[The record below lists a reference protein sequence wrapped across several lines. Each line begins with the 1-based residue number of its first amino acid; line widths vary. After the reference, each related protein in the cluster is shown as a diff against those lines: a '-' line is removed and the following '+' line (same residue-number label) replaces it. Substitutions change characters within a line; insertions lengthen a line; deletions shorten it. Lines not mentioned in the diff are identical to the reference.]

1 MPLTRKIITF
11 TVFTVLF
18 FSFFSG
24 CLLDDLFSGTE
35 FSLITYNIT
44 DDDGFPGL
52 SLYVS
57 CTGTVTVKILNPDS
71 KIIDS
76 DTYFKGEHDIILHL
90 ADFRHSVTFGSY
102 KLRAYDGDNKEI
114 FSKTITI
121 AGSDL
126 SILSSEQKWW
136 KKDNGIYSF
145 FGLSFNVQNNG
156 DTPVY
161 PYDIVVDIGFD
172 TITGLVLPSVIMPG
186 KSKDINCF
194 IYKESEID
202 DDTFSVD
209 LRDID
214 ENILASESFSVDIV
228 DNVPVEHFEWNYRG
242 KHQINI
248 PKSEYLYDYYVGLD
262 RYNVEDYSAY
272 IFNPYDDQYIDILID
287 LLMSGFSGTK
297 DSDRINHAVSFVQR
311 LEYKSDSKIN
321 GSYEYPNYP
330 LETIFTGDGGG
341 DCEDKAI
348 FTAYILKNM
357 GYTVALLR
365 FPDHMAVGVN
375 LSEED
380 IPAYDFYIDGY
391 YFLETTTGGKLCG
404 FVPSDYRELTSE
416 VIIHPLSDRPLLDH
430 SWQDG
435 TITIFTNTEIGDFVK
450 VALFVENIGSIT
462 AENFIVEAGFFTEG
476 GLKSNNKREAISML
490 ASGMKEKV
498 VLTVNIPKSITTRF
512 KTRIYLDGEIV
523 DEKESVSTFPTE

>member
-209 LRDID
+209 L
-214 ENILASESFSVDIV
+214 
-228 DNVPVEHFEWNYRG
+228 
-242 KHQINI
+242 
-248 PKSEYLYDYYVGLD
+248 
-262 RYNVEDYSAY
+262 
-272 IFNPYDDQYIDILID
+272 
-287 LLMSGFSGTK
+287 
-297 DSDRINHAVSFVQR
+297 
-311 LEYKSDSKIN
+311 
-321 GSYEYPNYP
+321 
-330 LETIFTGDGGG
+330 
-341 DCEDKAI
+341 
-348 FTAYILKNM
+348 
-357 GYTVALLR
+357 
-365 FPDHMAVGVN
+365 
-375 LSEED
+375 
-380 IPAYDFYIDGY
+380 
-391 YFLETTTGGKLCG
+391 
-404 FVPSDYRELTSE
+404 
-416 VIIHPLSDRPLLDH
+416 
-430 SWQDG
+430 
-435 TITIFTNTEIGDFVK
+435 
-450 VALFVENIGSIT
+450 
-462 AENFIVEAGFFTEG
+462 
-476 GLKSNNKREAISML
+476 
-490 ASGMKEKV
+490 
-498 VLTVNIPKSITTRF
+498 
-512 KTRIYLDGEIV
+512 
-523 DEKESVSTFPTE
+523 